1 MKLHKYTLLSLVF
14 LLLISCNNKTKKEI
28 TITKTNTLIKY
39 SQGFDIKNFTGYKKL
54 TIKTPYPNSNQHFEY
69 LLVPENFDISTLPKS
84 SIVIQIPIKKTV
96 VTSTTHIPMLEL
108 LGVESSLIGFPNTK
122 YISSKKTRRL
132 IDKGDI
138 QELGM
143 DSSLNTEIVID
154 LNPDVII
161 GFAMNAGNKS
171 FETVERAGIPVI
183 INGDWLEET
192 PLGRAEWLKFFG
204 ALYDMEHKAD
214 SIFKTIE
221 DEYNKAKNIASK
233 TSTKPT
239 ILSGAM
245 FKDVWNLP
253 AGESFVSQFLNDA
266 NTNYLWKNT
275 KGKGSLQLNF
285 ENVLDKAQRADIWI
299 APGYFESKEQMLGSS
314 SHYAEFNS
322 FKTSNIY
329 TFAIKKGKTGGVI
342 YFELAPAR
350 PDLVLKD
357 IIKIAHPSLMQD
369 YKFTFFER
377 MK

>member
-1 MKLHKYTLLSLVF
+1 MKLYKYIIFSLLFSLLVNCNSKVKKQI
-14 LLLISCNNKTKKEI
+14 LISE
-28 TITKTNTLIKY
+28 TNTLNKY
-39 SQGFDIKNFTGYKKL
+39 AKGFDIQKFEKYIKL
-54 TIKTPYPNSNQHFEY
+54 TIKTPYPNSNKQFEY
-69 LLVPENFDISTLPKS
+69 ILVRENFDISTLPKS
-84 SIVIQIPIKKTV
+84 SIIIQIPIKKTV

-108 LGVESSLIGFPNTK
+108 LGVESSLVGFPNTK
-122 YISSKKTRRL
+122 YISSEKTRKL
-132 IDKGDI
+132 IENGTI
-138 QELGM
+138 RELGM

-221 DEYNKAKNIASK
+221 DEYNKAKKIASK
-233 TSTKPT
+233 ASTKPT

-266 NTNYLWKNT
+266 NTDYLWKNT

-285 ENVLDKAQRADIWI
+285 ENVLDKAQHADIWI

-357 IIKIAHPSLMQD
+357 IIKIAHPELL
-369 YKFTFFER
+369 KNHEFNFFEK
-377 MK
+377 ME